1 MMIKED
7 LFNELVWLWILI
19 GIVIFPIMLF
29 VKVPYGRHT
38 DKSWGA
44 TINNKLGWIIME
56 LPALA
61 VFMYFFLKGEKNQS
75 AVVWVFFGFWL
86 FHYVNRTFIYPLRTK
101 TAKKQIPFLIV
112 FLAIFFNS
120 VNGFLNGYYF
130 SELHTNYDISWLY
143 DARFIIGSLMFIFGM
158 TVNRIADR
166 DLMNLRK
173 PGETGYKIPQTK
185 IFKLV
190 SCPNHGGEMLEW
202 AGFAVLT
209 WSLPALAFAVWTV
222 SNVLPRSLAH
232 HKWYKS
238 HFPDYPKN
246 RKAVIP
252 YIL

>member
-1 MMIKED
+1 MMNDK
-7 LFNELVWLWILI
+7 LFNELLWGWILI
-19 GIVIFPIMLF
+19 GIIIFPIMLY

-38 DKSWGA
+38 DNSWGA

-56 LPALA
+56 LPALL
-61 VFMYFFLKGEKNQS
+61 VFMYFFISGNKEQS
-75 AVVWVFFGFWL
+75 LVVWIFFGFWV
-86 FHYVNRTFIYPLRTK
+86 FHYVNRSIIYPLRTK
-101 TAKKQIPFLIV
+101 TSKKQIPFLIV
-112 FLAIFFNS
+112 FLAVFFNS
-120 VNGFLNGYYF
+120 VNGFFNGYYF
-130 SELHTNYDISWLY
+130 AEIKPDYDISWLY
-143 DARFIIGSLMFIFGM
+143 SPQFIIGSAMFIFGM

-166 DLMNLRK
+166 DLINLRK

-190 SCPNHGGEMLEW
+190 SCPNHGGEMLGW

-209 WSLPALAFAVWTV
+209 WSLPASAFAVWTI

-232 HKWYKS
+232 HKWYKN

-252 YIL
+252 FVL